1 MFGRRMGVLSLL
13 LLIYILG
20 AFPKDYLNWFYRDL
34 DYNVLHGLEVCRA
47 ALSLQENSKSA
58 IEVYVVIPT
67 QLQALLKYTPAYRYI
82 INYIIISSP
91 GFGRAVDSGGNLLFS
106 RLGQFYKKL

>member
-1 MFGRRMGVLSLL
+1 MRANTPPALSDSHVVGVYCRQSRERLRGQMFGRRRRVLSLL

-67 QLQALLKYTPAYRYI
+67 QLC
-82 INYIIISSP
+82 
-91 GFGRAVDSGGNLLFS
+91 
-106 RLGQFYKKL
+106 